1 MSENL
6 LNQILDKLNTVIHE
20 QQEMK
25 QEVSEIKGDVGIL
38 KGDVGNLKETVATK
52 KDVEEFPTVKS
63 VIYDIGDTVDRIEAA
78 QEKHERTLDLL
89 ARRSI
94 DQEAEIKRI
103 K

>member
-1 MSENL
+1 MCENL

-25 QEVSEIKGDVGIL
+25 QEVVNI
-38 KGDVGNLKETVATK
+38 KETMATK
-52 KDVEEFPTVKS
+52 EDIKELPTMKS